1 MKKLSLKKLA
11 VCALACGMS
20 VSAVAFNGVNV
31 FSANAEGK
39 VEIKPYLEYL
49 FNSADT
55 LYDNTGTS
63 ASDTTKDYTL
73 QKYGTSK
80 EVDMCY
86 GEQLN
91 LEDNAALYL
100 RGENN
105 PFANGDLEDFTFTMQ
120 VKVQH
125 NSNSNWFSAPVSW
138 DSFSGNPD
146 NNADGGYAKHQY
158 TRISTAQNSSN
169 ADWIRFTDSQAMNLT
184 SPHWESY
191 YKGKPLYTGD
201 RTAGDSSFV
210 TLMIS
215 VDKDSLM
222 TVKAYEGTTE
232 VTTLTYDLTDKNWDT
247 YLADA
252 TTKQFTIG
260 SAWDSR
266 NGGKLEMKTFGRID
280 NVRVYDFAMSETE
293 MSNYANRLK
302 LVVDGIEIDEEI
314 IGGTVSV
321 EDYTPA
327 IGEEVV
333 LNVVPETGSEIG
345 EVTVNGEVVEPVNGV
360 YKTTMVQGGL
370 FVSAN
375 FIRSLPVEIS
385 DTIVGGTV
393 TADKT
398 MAKVGETV
406 TFTVTPNSG
415 YVLKDVLVN
424 GAPLTPVNK
433 VYSAEM
439 TNDGMEVT
447 AVFNKQVAITI
458 DSAISNGSVTA
469 SKSACMKGDRVTFI
483 VTPDAGYVLDKLTVN
498 GVEVKEEDFTYAY
511 IAGDEDMLVSA
522 TFKKEGAEQGGN
534 GEGGALGGVLANFGC
549 ASSIQGLGMAGMALA
564 GSVVMF
570 IKRKN
575 KK

>member
-11 VCALACGMS
+11 ICALACGMS
-20 VSAVAFNGVNV
+20 VSAVASNGVSV
-31 FSANAEGK
+31 FSADAEGK

-49 FNSADT
+49 FDSAET
-55 LYDNTGTS
+55 LYNNTGTS

-73 QKYGTSK
+73 QKLGTAK
-80 EVDMCY
+80 EFDMCY

-91 LEDNAALYL
+91 LEDNGAVYL
-100 RGENN
+100 RGDNN

-120 VKVQH
+120 VKVNH
-125 NSNSNWFSAPVSW
+125 NRNSNWFSAPVSW

-146 NNADGGYAKHQY
+146 NNADGGYAAHQY
-158 TRISTAQNSSN
+158 TRVSTAQNSSN
-169 ADWIRFTDSQAMNLT
+169 ADWIRFTDSQALNLEA
-184 SPHWESY
+184 PHWETY
-191 YKGKPLYTGD
+191 YKGNTLYTGD

-222 TVKAYEGTTE
+222 TVKAYEGATA

-266 NGGKLEMKTFGRID
+266 DGGKMEMKTFGRID

-293 MSNYANRLK
+293 MTSYANRLK

-360 YKTTMVQGGL
+360 YKTTMVAGGL

-398 MAKVGETV
+398 VAKVGETV
-406 TFTVTPNSG
+406 TFTVTANSG

-424 GAPLTPVNK
+424 GAPITAVNK

-439 TNDGMEVT
+439 TDEGMTVT
-447 AVFNKQVAITI
+447 AVFNKQVTVTI
-458 DSAISNGSVTA
+458 DSAITNGSVTA
-469 SKSACMKGDRVTFI
+469 SKTACTKGTRITFI
-483 VTPDAGYVLDKLTVN
+483 VTPDEGYELEKLTVN

-522 TFKKEGAEQGGN
+522 TFKKAGSSGQE
-534 GEGGALGGVLANFGC
+534 GEGGALGSILGGC

-570 IKRKN
+570 MKRKN

>member
-1 MKKLSLKKLA
+1 
-11 VCALACGMS
+11 
-20 VSAVAFNGVNV
+20 
-31 FSANAEGK
+31 
-39 VEIKPYLEYL
+39 
-49 FNSADT
+49 
-55 LYDNTGTS
+55 
-63 ASDTTKDYTL
+63 
-73 QKYGTSK
+73 
-80 EVDMCY
+80 
-86 GEQLN
+86 
-91 LEDNAALYL
+91 
-100 RGENN
+100 
-105 PFANGDLEDFTFTMQ
+105 MQ
-120 VKVQH
+120 VKV
-125 NSNSNWFSAPVSW
+125 NYNRESNWSSAPVSW

-146 NNADGGYAKHQY
+146 NNADGGYAAHQY
-158 TRISTAQNSSN
+158 TRISTAQNSSD
-169 ADWIRFTDSQAMNLT
+169 ADWIRFTDSQALNLEA
-184 SPHWESY
+184 PHWEAY
-191 YKGKPLYTGD
+191 YKGNTLYTGD

-222 TVKAYEGTTE
+222 TVKAYEGATA

-266 NGGKLEMKTFGRID
+266 NGGKMEMKTFGRID

-293 MSNYANRLK
+293 MTSYANRLK

-360 YKTTMVQGGL
+360 YKTTMVAGGL

-398 MAKVGETV
+398 VAKVGETV
-406 TFTVTPNSG
+406 TFTVTANSG

-424 GAPLTPVNK
+424 GAPITAVNK

-439 TNDGMEVT
+439 TDEGMTVT
-447 AVFNKQVAITI
+447 AVFNKQVTVTI
-458 DSAISNGSVTA
+458 DSAITNGSVTA
-469 SKSACMKGDRVTFI
+469 SKTACAKGTRITFI
-483 VTPDAGYVLDKLTVN
+483 VTPDEGYELEKLTVN

-522 TFKKEGAEQGGN
+522 TFKKAGSSGQE
-534 GEGGALGGVLANFGC
+534 GEGGALDSILGGALGSVLGGC

-570 IKRKN
+570 MKRKN